1 MPSQIP
7 SPPSPPVLVPSV
19 VIANTASLTGTY
31 LITVGP
37 NSDIH
42 PRAKLMPITIGEHYT
57 NCERIPIL
65 PTDTAGASMGGRTVV
80 EVNIVLEWKGA

>member
-1 MPSQIP
+1 
-7 SPPSPPVLVPSV
+7 
-19 VIANTASLTGTY
+19 
-31 LITVGP
+31 
-37 NSDIH
+37 
-42 PRAKLMPITIGEHYT
+42 MPITIGEHYT